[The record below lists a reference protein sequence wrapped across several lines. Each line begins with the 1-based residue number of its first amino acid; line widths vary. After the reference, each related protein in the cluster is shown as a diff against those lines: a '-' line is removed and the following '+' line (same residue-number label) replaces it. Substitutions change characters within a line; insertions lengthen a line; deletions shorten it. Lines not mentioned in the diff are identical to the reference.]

1 MKLLLLLLM
10 LSIQVTFSPRAFAI
24 DLRPGDILLQPLSCW
39 ACSLIEGQEKTIY
52 SHMAIVVKT
61 NPVLV
66 GEAWQ
71 GVTATPLTE
80 FLQKTEKGQQV
91 RIIRHR
97 TEDFDANLI
106 LDDFKT
112 FEGLPYDAAFS
123 WSDEAQYC
131 SELVYKLLLNYTHKL
146 PAPKPMRFDYARKHW
161 IKYFNGNV
169 PDGELGIS
177 PGDFD
182 RSIEFKTIG
191 FL

>member
-1 MKLLLLLLM
+1 MKLLLMLLM
-10 LSIQVTFSPRAFAI
+10 QITLISNVSANPKK
-24 DLRPGDILLQPLSCW
+24 LRPGDILLQPLSCW

-71 GVTATPLTE
+71 GVTATPLAE

-97 TEDFDANLI
+97 TEGFDADL
-106 LDDFKT
+106 LLADFKT

-182 RSIEFKTIG
+182 RSTHFKTIG

>member
-1 MKLLLLLLM
+1 MKLLILLM
-10 LSIQVTFSPRAFAI
+10 QITLISNASANPKK
-24 DLRPGDILLQPLSCW
+24 LRPGDILLQPLSCW

-71 GVTATPLTE
+71 GVTATPLAE

-97 TEDFDANLI
+97 TEGFDADL
-106 LDDFKT
+106 LLADFKT
-112 FEGLPYDAAFS
+112 FEGIPYDAAFS

-182 RSIEFKTIG
+182 RSTHFKTIG